1 MVLAQR
7 LKEIK
12 HTLYLLSIYY
22 VTNTDV
28 KGWKHNCKQHQQDL
42 WSYKQIRKHKQIS
55 KIISEGAKR
64 CIKKK
69 KEQPDKE
76 FLAIRFQFV
85 CYLLHFTLE
94 TAILMIL
101 CCESVII
108 NLDFR
113 SIISIT
119 IMITINVITFNL

>member
-1 MVLAQR
+1 VP
-7 LKEIK
+7 K
-12 HTLYLLSIYY
+12 
-22 VTNTDV
+22 DV
-28 KGWKHNCKQHQQDL
+28 
-42 WSYKQIRKHKQIS
+42 S
-55 KIISEGAKR
+55 
-64 CIKKK
+64 KKK

-119 IMITINVITFNL
+119 LMITINVITFNL